1 MELVL
6 AARRQE
12 VLEVL
17 GDGEHQVVRHQG
29 ILPDGVSAAIKR
41 SLTTTLRFS
50 VTPESRWWH
59 AHADELRFLST
70 ERSRLLDEYRRLGH
84 WQRIAIVL
92 ACICASLQ
100 AGIAV
105 ASSVSG
111 TKLAVTGAATT
122 ALGGAF
128 AAVLRHL
135 AREKAATMTGLTQA
149 NDSGA
154 KLLALAQPMIV
165 IPQFS
170 EQPADKF
177 KSVVRMYKSP
187 EKS

>member
-1 MELVL
+1 MVL

-17 GDGEHQVVRHQG
+17 SDGQHQVVRHQG
-29 ILPDGVSAAIKR
+29 IMSDEVSATIKR
-41 SLTTTLRFS
+41 SLTTTFGFS

-59 AHADELRFLST
+59 AHSEELRFLGT

-92 ACICASLQ
+92 ACICAGLQ
-100 AGIAV
+100 ASLAV
-105 ASSVSG
+105 ASSVSEI
-111 TKLAVTGAATT
+111 KLAVTGAATT

-135 AREKAATMTGLTQA
+135 AKEKAATMAGLSQA

-154 KLLALAQPMIV
+154 RLLTLAQPMIV
-165 IPQFS
+165 IPQFADQS
-170 EQPADKF
+170 TDKF
-177 KSVVRMYKSP
+177 KSVVGMYKSS
-187 EKS
+187 EKP